1 LPAKNPRRGNGA
13 GWGGPAKGA
22 SVAAESIQTA
32 APFAAENQPSPEAKR
47 AGQLKAIADRDEIL
61 EKYTAIL
68 RNPDETTQNIM
79 SAGDRILNRTEG
91 TPVARQELTGADGGP
106 LASEIVYRWADDPEK
121 E

>member
-1 LPAKNPRRGNGA
+1 MPAKTPRRGNGP

-22 SVAAESIQTA
+22 SRAPPSIQTA
-32 APFAAENQPSPEAKR
+32 SPFAADNQPSPEAKR
-47 AGQLKAIADRDEIL
+47 AGQIKAIADRDEIL
-61 EKYTAIL
+61 ERYTAIL
-68 RNPDETTQNIM
+68 RNPDETPQNVM